1 MYIYLVFRINN
12 LGSQIIQFNETLG
25 GYQMSYSFFK
35 KSFIAFLFNIS
46 IITAFTTLD
55 QGYIMAAKEV
65 HNFQLSSGFKDATDM
80 RPREILFVAKHP
92 GLIKIDVSWT
102 PKYKKLTVTLYDQ
115 NKKSF
120 LIKKG
125 KSPQYLSY
133 DYTQEH
139 FKESKFLGSSFRV
152 EISQSPFISIIGT
165 VKIETPEKGAADKED
180 QDVIRGPYGTFID
193 EEDSEE

>member
-1 MYIYLVFRINN
+1 
-12 LGSQIIQFNETLG
+12 
-25 GYQMSYSFFK
+25 MSYSLFK

-92 GLIKIDVSWT
+92 GVIKIDVSWT
-102 PKYKKLTVTLYDQ
+102 PKDKKLTLTLYDQ
-115 NKKSF
+115 NKKS
-120 LIKKG
+120 LLGKKG
-125 KSPQYLSY
+125 RSPLYLTY

-139 FKESKFLGSSFRV
+139 FKESKFLGSTFRIN
-152 EISQSPFISIIGT
+152 ISQSPFISINGT
-165 VKIETPEKGAADKED
+165 VKIETPDKEIIEKED
-180 QDVIRGPYGTFID
+180 HDVVRGPYGTFID
-193 EEDSEE
+193 EEDPEE